1 MQVCS
6 ANCLLKISLVPSG
19 VESTSETNAEG
30 PWVGFEKVLP
40 RLLSATRRVFRFGK
54 RFVVV
59 EPRLHSVNDVAT
71 VLQFLDLSGRGL
83 GFYECLER
91 LRVSLVQ
98 SLKFA
103 LVDDDAVE
111 DVIVNPGGFLAGNGN
126 RGEAAGEV
134 DKFV

>member
-71 VLQFLDLSGRGL
+71 VLQFLDLGGRGL
-83 GFYECLER
+83 GFYEYLER

-98 SLKFA
+98 PLKFA
-103 LVDDDAVE
+103 LVGDDAVE
-111 DVIVNPGGFLAGNGN
+111 GVIVNPGGFLAGNGN